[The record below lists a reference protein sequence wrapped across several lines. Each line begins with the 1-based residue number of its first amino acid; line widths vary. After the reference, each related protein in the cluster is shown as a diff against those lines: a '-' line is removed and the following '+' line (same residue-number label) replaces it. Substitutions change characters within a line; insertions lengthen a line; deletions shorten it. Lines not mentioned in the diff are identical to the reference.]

1 MSHEELVAES
11 ALTGSGPVEVLGDG
25 ALAERLRERLG
36 AGAGGGLPGVVVEAT
51 GTAAGLR
58 RALAVVADRGLVV
71 LAGPEPPATV
81 VLDCYADLHLR
92 ALTVIGIPAGGDR
105 DAG

>member
-11 ALTGSGPVEVLGDG
+11 ALSGSGPVEVLGDG
-25 ALAERLRERLG
+25 ALAERLRGRLG
-36 AGAGGGLPGVVVEAT
+36 TGPGAGGPPGVVVEAT

-81 VLDCYADLHLR
+81 VLDCYADLHVR
-92 ALTVIGIPAGGDR
+92 ALTVIGIPADGDL
-105 DAG
+105 G